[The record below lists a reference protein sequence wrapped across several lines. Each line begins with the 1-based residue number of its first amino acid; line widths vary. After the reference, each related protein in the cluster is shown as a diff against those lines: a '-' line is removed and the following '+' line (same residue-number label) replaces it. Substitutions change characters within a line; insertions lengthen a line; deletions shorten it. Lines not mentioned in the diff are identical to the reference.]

1 MIPPIGR
8 ARPSEKRPTIAF
20 VGRLVDSKGVPV
32 LMEAWDLYSSTSTN
46 GALRL
51 VIAGAGPLET
61 SVAAWAR
68 NRPDVDFVGLLSP
81 TECRVLMET
90 ARAAVIPSQ
99 WEEPFGMVVVEAMAA
114 GVAPIVSA
122 HGSFPEMVVDN
133 HEGILFPPGDAK
145 ALAKAF
151 HDVATRPE
159 QYEDFGRNARKAYE
173 ERFDPHL
180 NMRQLESIY
189 EFAIDHPVWKRSR
202 RRAEHGQLCGNNA

>member
-1 MIPPIGR
+1 
-8 ARPSEKRPTIAF
+8 
-20 VGRLVDSKGVPV
+20 
-32 LMEAWDLYSSTSTN
+32 
-46 GALRL
+46 
-51 VIAGAGPLET
+51 
-61 SVAAWAR
+61 
-68 NRPDVDFVGLLSP
+68 
-81 TECRVLMET
+81 MET

-133 HEGILFPPGDAK
+133 HEGVLFPPGDAK

-189 EFAIDHPVWKRSR
+189 EFAIEHPVWEGSD
-202 RRAEHGQLCGNNA
+202 AGLNMVSSVVATPEL